1 MITGLCKSL
10 AMINLALMDFL
21 FVLLSILIIT
31 LLIVVHE
38 FGHFLAA
45 KFYGF
50 QTPIFGIGMPFGPYI
65 EICKKWGTRFRFYFL
80 LIGGFVAIPE
90 THDETSEETLKE
102 IDDLKPFRKFPVLP
116 RAVVA
121 VAGVAFNIIFAFL
134 LAIVMAMSIGLPKI
148 VPSTV
153 IKGFTSD
160 TSPAK
165 IAGLEAGDK
174 ILSINGI
181 VINTGIEMQIKIAEF
196 KDQDIQIK
204 VANKD
209 KIYSV
214 HSEGVIGVQLGYEK
228 EYIKSENIFSA
239 IFSGLKFTVN
249 ATVMM
254 IFSVFAIL
262 ASLLAKVVSVFGL
275 HLDFATASLGDVKG
289 IVGIVQLITQDIKHN
304 LWMILEFAFLLS
316 LNLAVINLLP
326 IPALDGGHL
335 LFLGYEAIFKKKPS
349 TKLQDGLV
357 QAGFIF
363 LLSLMAITTIN
374 DIRSFFV
381 K

>member
-1 MITGLCKSL
+1 
-10 AMINLALMDFL
+10 MDFL

-65 EICKKWGTRFRFYFL
+65 EICKKWGTSFRFYFL
-80 LIGGFVAIPE
+80 FIGGFVALPE
-90 THDETSEETLKE
+90 THDETSEETLRE
-102 IDDLKPFRKFPVLP
+102 LDLKPFRQFPVLP

-121 VAGVAFNIIFAFL
+121 VAGVAFNVIFAFL
-134 LAIVMAMSIGLPKI
+134 LAVIMAVSIGLPKI

-153 IKGFTSD
+153 IKGFTSE
-160 TSPAK
+160 TSAAK

-181 VINTGIEMQIKIAEF
+181 AINTGIEMQNKIAEF

-209 KIYSV
+209 KVYSV

-289 IVGIVQLITQDIKHN
+289 IVGIVQFITQDIKHN